1 MDPSYPPEYLQYL
14 YEQIASIAAVLGGF
28 SITTLAVLLTAAPN
42 RSIASWAAA
51 ASGVAA
57 GLLTGTT
64 FLASILASDALKT
77 NATTFSDLN
86 ASVQPL
92 VSIVSLS
99 FLIGFYMLLLSLG
112 MAGWIRSQ
120 RTGIATTVAAAVG
133 ALLVTMGYLATT

>member
-1 MDPSYPPEYLQYL
+1 MDVSYPPEYLQHL

-28 SITTLAVLLTAAPN
+28 SITTLAVLLTAAPS
-42 RSIASWAAA
+42 RSIGSWAAA
-51 ASGVAA
+51 ASGLAS

-99 FLIGFYMLLLSLG
+99 FLIGFYMLLISLG
-112 MAGWIRSQ
+112 MSGWIRSR
-120 RTGIATTVAAAVG
+120 RTGIATTFAATVG
-133 ALLVTMGYLATT
+133 ALLVTMGYWATT